1 LIIFKKARKMNRL
14 DKDIM
19 MALLGSQ
26 QSMYGLEKS
35 LEDANY
41 ATVYR
46 HIKRMQ
52 KNGLLSATKVPRKNG
67 KLDKRGT
74 EKPTLTIKG
83 LATLIIDGDL
93 QKEELI
99 KVMEKTLKTD
109 YSDLPATFIAKTNVD
124 EIFPNTILRMRPKIN
139 LKYFDEEYFNET
151 FNIALAESLF
161 DALKKH
167 DFKKDTI
174 IRAKAKKLRK
184 KYVTSAEMEI
194 LRRLK
199 QQFIREKNKFNHY
212 AEILTAFVKTFESWK
227 D

>member
-1 LIIFKKARKMNRL
+1 MNRL
-14 DKDIM
+14 DRDIM
-19 MALLGSQ
+19 ISLLGSQ

-35 LEDANY
+35 LENTNY

-46 HIKRMQ
+46 HIKSMQ
-52 KNGLLSATKVPRKNG
+52 KNGLLSTTKVPRKNG

-74 EKPTLTIKG
+74 EKPELTTKG
-83 LATLIIDGDL
+83 LATLIVDGDL
-93 QKEELI
+93 KKEDLTR
-99 KVMEKTLKTD
+99 VMNKTLDKD

-161 DALKKH
+161 DALRKH

-174 IRAKAKKLRK
+174 MRNKAKRLRK
-184 KYVTSAEMEI
+184 KYVTSTEMEI
-194 LRRLK
+194 LRKLK
-199 QQFIREKNKFNHY
+199 QQFIREKNKFIHY
-212 AEILTAFVKTFESWK
+212 EKIANAFLKTFEKWK

>member
-1 LIIFKKARKMNRL
+1 MNRL
-14 DKDIM
+14 DRDIM
-19 MALLGSQ
+19 LALLGSQ

-35 LEDANY
+35 LEDTNY

-46 HIKRMQ
+46 HIKSMQ
-52 KNGLLSATKVPRKNG
+52 KIGLLSTTKVPRKNG

-74 EKPTLTIKG
+74 EKPELTTKG

-93 QKEELI
+93 KKEDLI
-99 KVMEKTLKTD
+99 KVMNKTLDKD

-161 DALKKH
+161 DALRKH

-174 IRAKAKKLRK
+174 MRNKAKRLRK
-184 KYVTSAEMEI
+184 KYVTSTEMEI
-194 LRRLK
+194 LRKLK
-199 QQFIREKNKFNHY
+199 QQFIREKNKFIHY
-212 AEILTAFVKTFESWK
+212 EKIANAFLKTFEKWK

>member
-1 LIIFKKARKMNRL
+1 MNRL
-14 DKDIM
+14 EKNIM
-19 MALLGSQ
+19 LALLGSQ

-35 LEDANY
+35 LEDTNY

-52 KNGLLSATKVPRKNG
+52 KSGLLSTTKVPRKNG

-74 EKPTLTIKG
+74 EKPELTTKG

-93 QKEELI
+93 KKEDLT
-99 KVMEKTLKTD
+99 KVMNKTLAKD
-109 YSDLPATFIAKTNVD
+109 YSDLPATFIARTNVD
-124 EIFPNTILRMRPKIN
+124 EIFPNTILKMRPKIN
-139 LKYFDEEYFNET
+139 LKYFDEKYFNET

-167 DFKKDTI
+167 DFKKDTAM
-174 IRAKAKKLRK
+174 RAKAKTLRK
-184 KYVTSAEMEI
+184 KYVTSAQMET
-194 LRRLK
+194 LRKLK
-199 QQFIREKNKFNHY
+199 QQFIREKNKFIHY
-212 AEILTAFVKTFESWK
+212 EKIANAFLKTFEQWS

>member
-1 LIIFKKARKMNRL
+1 MNRI
-14 DKDIM
+14 DRDIM
-19 MALLGSQ
+19 LALLGSQ

-35 LEDANY
+35 LEDTNY

-52 KNGLLSATKVPRKNG
+52 KNGLLSTTKVPRKNG

-74 EKPTLTIKG
+74 EKPELTTKG

-93 QKEELI
+93 KKEDLT
-99 KVMEKTLKTD
+99 KVMNKTLNKD
-109 YSDLPATFIAKTNVD
+109 YSDVPATFIAKTNVN

-167 DFKKDTI
+167 DSKKNTI
-174 IRAKAKKLRK
+174 LRNNAKKLRK
-184 KYVTSAEMEI
+184 KYVTSAQMEL
-194 LRRLK
+194 LRKLK
-199 QQFIREKNKFNHY
+199 QQFIREKNKFIHY
-212 AEILTAFVKTFESWK
+212 EKIANGFLKSFEKWK